1 MEAIRQLLARQ
12 GLPWCSAAV
21 VGLAMCLMVNGVFD
35 GTLMSQVEAVSFPL
49 RISESPLSGGVGVI
63 AACAVLAVVAARRGA
78 IRRKGNALRA
88 TASGAAS
95 ASFPSMRAAVVL
107 ALSLVVPLALLYLS
121 TAGLVPAALG
131 EVGGLAISAASAA
144 LLALWACALS
154 PLGWKHSLLVFLAA
168 LLLDTLVDVVASVA
182 LVDAAVAVVA
192 FAAAAASPLLLSFVQ
207 GRLRDKTGGGIGGA
221 DRAEGGAARG
231 GDGAVGLPLW
241 LSIACVALYGF
252 LMGRVQSLGSM
263 GYSAAA
269 GGFLSDHAISVGAIA
284 ACLFMYLLVHLRRP
298 HAVTRVAVLV
308 TLMAALYLSGVFGS
322 AMEPGGTIAM
332 TVARFICFA
341 YIWLLTCDGARDRE
355 AEDGEANAGDWAGAG
370 SRRPLLPVLAFSAG
384 WGAFTLVNTLSTKI
398 GLAIGAGPGIG
409 FVLYNVAIVA
419 CFAALILVELLPH
432 RLAAASQPESETSGT
447 SSEDALVAR
456 CQKLAQEH
464 GLTAR
469 ELDVLV
475 PLVRGRSAASIASTL
490 GMSTE
495 TARTH
500 IRHIYQKTDIHSRE
514 ELMDAIEQ

>member
-1 MEAIRQLLARQ
+1 ME
-12 GLPWCSAAV
+12 SAA
-21 VGLAMCLMVNGVFD
+21 
-35 GTLMSQVEAVSFPL
+35 P
-49 RISESPLSGGVGVI
+49 
-63 AACAVLAVVAARRGA
+63 
-78 IRRKGNALRA
+78 
-88 TASGAAS
+88 
-95 ASFPSMRAAVVL
+95 
-107 ALSLVVPLALLYLS
+107 
-121 TAGLVPAALG
+121 
-131 EVGGLAISAASAA
+131 
-144 LLALWACALS
+144 
-154 PLGWKHSLLVFLAA
+154 
-168 LLLDTLVDVVASVA
+168 
-182 LVDAAVAVVA
+182 
-192 FAAAAASPLLLSFVQ
+192 
-207 GRLRDKTGGGIGGA
+207 
-221 DRAEGGAARG
+221 G
-231 GDGAVGLPLW
+231 GDGAIGLPLW

-263 GYSAAA
+263 GHSAAV
-269 GGFLSDHAISVGAIA
+269 GGFLSDHAISVGAVA

-298 HAVTRVAVLV
+298 HTVTRVAVLV

-332 TVARFICFA
+332 TVARFVCFA

-355 AEDGEANAGDWAGAG
+355 TEDGEANAGDWAGAG
-370 SRRPLLPVLAFSAG
+370 GRTPFLPVLAFSAG
-384 WGAFTLVNTLSTKI
+384 WGAFTLMNTLSTKI
-398 GLAIGAGPGIG
+398 GLAIGADQGIG
-409 FVLYNVAIVA
+409 FALYNVAIVA

-432 RLAAASQPESETSGT
+432 RLATASQPESETSGA
-447 SSEDALVAR
+447 SSENALVAR